1 MKKTII
7 LLMAGLLLALSSCKE
22 DQYFA
27 LERPNQYPW
36 QSASE
41 LEMAVRAPYLYYV
54 GAAWSNPIGALTNRF
69 GESDLAQFT
78 GKTGDSYYYAY
89 WDRLWETLVLEN
101 AKELEGGFE
110 YLYYAV
116 TACNAPLQMILAA
129 EKENK
134 DPFVDMSDSDRA
146 LVKRIK
152 GELLFMRAFSYW
164 NLARTWCP
172 PYDSNGSNATK
183 HFVLYKEYV
192 NDSNALKNSELA
204 SVKEV
209 YDAIVTDLK
218 DAIAVLPESYY
229 TGDNGQRMRV
239 NKYAAEALLARV
251 YFSMGMFG
259 EAKTLID
266 DVIKQTSLY
275 DLSEDPYQAFNKIS
289 GQGSG
294 KEVIF
299 EIVYS
304 GDSNRY
310 DRNPGIMNFAAYNG
324 HPTKQCGYCA
334 FAMSYAAMEKVGWM
348 NAAHEVTPEALAD
361 KRYVQLYKYSKT
373 SSYGDKPYIFLYKYF
388 RANDVN
394 STNSG
399 ERRANRP
406 MIRLADLYLM
416 RAEINWLNNSK
427 KDAAADVN
435 VVRQRAGL
443 APISESALTEN
454 DIENERIK
462 EMAGENADRIF
473 WLTALHKDI
482 PIGDR
487 DPAKF
492 SPIKYPYSKYYY
504 QIPLQEQQT
513 NNAYKTKA
521 E

>member
-7 LLMAGLLLALSSCKE
+7 LLMAGLLMCLSSCNE
-22 DQYFA
+22 DKYFA

-36 QSASE
+36 QSAAE
-41 LEMAVRAPYLYYV
+41 LEMAVRAPYLYFV
-54 GAAWSNPIGALTNRF
+54 GAACSNPIGAITNRF
-69 GESDLAQFT
+69 GESDLAHFT

-116 TACNAPLQMILAA
+116 TACNAPLHMILSA
-129 EKENK
+129 EKEGK
-134 DPFVDMSDSDRA
+134 DPFVDMSDADRD
-146 LVKRIK
+146 LVQRIK
-152 GELLFMRAFSYW
+152 GELLFMRAFTYW

-172 PYDSNGSNATK
+172 PYDSNGANDTK
-183 HFVLYKEYV
+183 HFVLYQDYI
-192 NDSNALKNSELA
+192 NDSNTLKNSELA

-209 YDAIVTDLK
+209 YDAIVKDLK
-218 DAIAVLPESYY
+218 DAIDVLPETYY
-229 TGDNGQRMRV
+229 NGDNGQRMRV

-251 YFSMGMFG
+251 YFSMGKFG
-259 EAKTLID
+259 DAKTLID

-275 DLSEDPYQAFNKIS
+275 DLSEEPYEAWNKIS

-324 HPTKQCGYCA
+324 NANKQSGYCA
-334 FAMSYAAMEKVGWM
+334 FAMSYYAMEKVGWM
-348 NAAHEVTPEALAD
+348 NANHEVTDAARAD
-361 KRYVQLYKYSKT
+361 KRFTQLYKYSEG
-373 SSYGDKPYIFLYKYF
+373 YGVPYIFLFKYF
-388 RANDVN
+388 RAQDPN
-394 STNSG
+394 G
-399 ERRANRP
+399 GQRRANRP
-406 MIRLADLYLM
+406 IIRLADLYLM
-416 RAEINWLNNSK
+416 RAEINWLNNDK
-427 KDAAADVN
+427 TGAAADLN
-435 VVRQRAGL
+435 VVRNRAGL
-443 APISESALTEN
+443 ESIAASALTET

-462 EMAGENADRIF
+462 EMAGENADRIY

-487 DPAKF
+487 DPSKF
-492 SPIKYPYSKYYY
+492 QPIKYPYSKYYY
-504 QIPLQEQQT
+504 QIPLQERQT
-513 NNAYKTKA
+513 NNAYKTNA